1 MELTVHQALAIGG
14 VVGIALGGI
23 AAWWWSRS
31 EVRKVGSRVSV
42 LAGERDRAV
51 ARADDF
57 EAELVELTESTSNRI
72 ADVVREAASLLAQR
86 GRSLRALDARLAKLL
101 AEEDDADGLEGARA
115 IVDELDARN
124 DAAERGLDD
133 LNQRVA
139 RMADLVATVSRDDPA
154 WTQHTEQL
162 VEASAL
168 SVDAAASVEEVIDKI
183 AESANE
189 TKDLSIQVSTEAER
203 GYRAVHRTLDEIERI
218 RDLAG
223 VAGERIDALGQRVE
237 GIGDVVGVIHD
248 ITEKTNLLALNA
260 SIIAAQAGKHGRS
273 FAIVAREIKA
283 LAQQTAASTKEIT
296 DQIRGVQSES
306 ERATS
311 AMSDGVAAV
320 GEGFQVAIAAGDALD
335 AIRRSA
341 RTSAKR
347 AQSMSRIVKRQN
359 VSEQVREAS
368 LAVAERANTLA
379 SGANREI
386 KTTEQLRASAEEIQS
401 GTRRVSALLHEH
413 AITSKSSAALVT
425 ALTEREGAA
434 RAADRALRDRISEL
448 RDAIAE
454 LQSTDDEVAGK
465 LREL

>member
-1 MELTVHQALAIGG
+1 LELTVHQALAIGG
-14 VVGIALGGI
+14 VVGIALGGL
-23 AAWWWSRS
+23 AMWWWSRT

-42 LAGERDRAV
+42 LEGERDRAV
-51 ARADDF
+51 AKAGDY
-57 EAELVELTESTSNRI
+57 ESEVAELTESMSNRI
-72 ADVVREAASLLAQR
+72 TDVVRESTSLLGER
-86 GRSLRALDARLAKLL
+86 GRSLRVLDAKLAKLL
-101 AEEDDADGLEGARA
+101 DAELPDDGAEGAKA
-115 IVDELDARN
+115 VLDELGARN
-124 DAAERGLDD
+124 EAADRGLDD

-154 WTQHTEQL
+154 WTQQTEQL
-162 VEASAL
+162 VEASTL
-168 SVDAAASVEEVIDKI
+168 SVEAATSVEEVINKI

-223 VAGERIDALGQRVE
+223 VAGDRIGALGQRVE
-237 GIGDVVGVIHD
+237 GIGAVVGVIHD

-260 SIIAAQAGKHGRS
+260 SIIAAQAGKHGKS

-296 DQIRGVQSES
+296 EQIRGVQSES

-347 AQSMSRIVKRQN
+347 AQSMSRTVKRQN
-359 VSEQVREAS
+359 VSQQVREAT
-368 LAVAERANTLA
+368 LTVAERSTGLA
-379 SGANREI
+379 DNANREI
-386 KTTEQLRASAEEIQS
+386 NTTEQLRASAEEIQS
-401 GTRRVSALLHEH
+401 GTKRISSSLGEHRSTSKACTALLTHLLEH
-413 AITSKSSAALVT
+413 NQTT
-425 ALTEREGAA
+425 RD
-434 RAADRALRDRISEL
+434 ADKALRERVSEL